1 MSPDPLAN
9 EDRENGETGALLGC
23 EPEEDDGA
31 LAEIEAAFQ
40 RKLSGLRRLRRPE
53 RALALR
59 VARDW
64 RRTAMKEWR
73 EKRSRERHA
82 RHALRRLQVLG
93 RTRSLDAPGL

>member
-1 MSPDPLAN
+1 VSPDPLAN
-9 EDRENGETGALLGC
+9 EDGKNGGTAALLGC

-59 VARDW
+59 LARDW

-73 EKRSRERHA
+73 EKRARERHA
-82 RHALRRLQVLG
+82 SRTLRRQKVLS